1 MCACVRACVY
11 VFIFF
16 FYLSRI
22 YRDVYTVIKTFV
34 ISVYCIKIKRNGRWY
49 LVPGLLPIPLQGFLL
64 MNPRFDKHMS
74 FRQAS
79 LVVFPFFFPPS
90 QDLPID
96 DCRRPKSFCRGGG
109 ARGGGAGRA
118 GAGAPGGP
126 GAV

>member
-11 VFIFF
+11 VYIFF
-16 FYLSRI
+16 FNLSRI
-22 YRDVYTVIKTFV
+22 YRDVYTVIKTPV
-34 ISVYCIKIKRNGRWY
+34 TPVYCIKIKRNGRWY
-49 LVPGLLPIPLQGFLL
+49 LVPGLLTIPLQGFLL

-96 DCRRPKSFCRGGG
+96 DCRRPKSFCRNMETLDGNSNQS
-109 ARGGGAGRA
+109 
-118 GAGAPGGP
+118 
-126 GAV
+126 VS